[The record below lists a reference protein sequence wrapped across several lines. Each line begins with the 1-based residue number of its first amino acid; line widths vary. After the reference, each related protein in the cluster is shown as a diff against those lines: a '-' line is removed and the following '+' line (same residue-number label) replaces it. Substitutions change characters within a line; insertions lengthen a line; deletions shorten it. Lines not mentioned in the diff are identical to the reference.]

1 MNKWKTII
9 ATTIALAII
18 AGCSY
23 MFLQA
28 LDQAAGAAVKI
39 TERQRILTKF

>member
-1 MNKWKTII
+1 MNRWKTII
-9 ATTIALAII
+9 ATTIAIAII

-39 TERQRILTKF
+39 TERQINPTKF